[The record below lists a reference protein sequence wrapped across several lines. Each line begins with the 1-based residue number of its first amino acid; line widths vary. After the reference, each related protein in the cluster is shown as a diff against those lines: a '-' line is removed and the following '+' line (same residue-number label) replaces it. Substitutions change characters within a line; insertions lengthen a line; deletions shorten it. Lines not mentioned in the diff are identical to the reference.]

1 MKTGVSSVTDQD
13 HKTDNAANERRAVL
27 RKRPAGEATPQGE
40 TETAG
45 EGGGVRRRFL
55 PGTMRPKKTLEEV
68 LAMRHARLA
77 RLAAQRGEENDAP
90 QPQARAAQKTAAP
103 RRDDASEGARA
114 TPRRTDKNDTRDTR
128 ETAAARRRP
137 SAPDK
142 QTFAE
147 RPPRRA
153 GAQNEGERTNR
164 PRYRQ
169 DDGRESAPRRGRAQ
183 TRNPR
188 EADWDARPA
197 RARRSGAA
205 REEDFDARPPR
216 CARASKYDER
226 ARRDERPYR
235 EERPRRDERP
245 AARKSAEPAPLL
257 REGVRLSRLMSQRGL
272 CSRREADELI
282 ERGWVCVD
290 GVPVDTL
297 GIRVSPQAEVTLLP
311 EAERGLREQVTILL
325 NKPVGYVS
333 GQPEDGYPPAVALI
347 SAGAQY
353 DPQGRAPRFHRGH
366 LRGLAPAGRLDIDST
381 GLLVLTQNGRI
392 ARRLI
397 GEHSEVSKEYR
408 VWVNGEITA
417 QALAQLTHGLT
428 LDGRKL
434 RRATVRQ
441 TDERELRF
449 ILNEGRKRQIRRM
462 CELVGLHVTRL
473 QRIRVGRIWLDD
485 LPLGQWRYLRPEE
498 HF

>member
-13 HKTDNAANERRAVL
+13 HKTDNAASERRTVL

-77 RLAAQRGEENDAP
+77 RLAAQRGEDATPPENERQAADNARRVPRPENDKRAP
-90 QPQARAAQKTAAP
+90 RAAVHRKDKDPAREKT
-103 RRDDASEGARA
+103 S
-114 TPRRTDKNDTRDTR
+114 
-128 ETAAARRRP
+128 ARRAR
-137 SAPDK
+137 SW
-142 QTFAE
+142 QAE
-147 RPPRRA
+147 DAEEWQNRPPRR
-153 GAQNEGERTNR
+153 GRVQNEDERAR
-164 PRYRQ
+164 AARYRQ
-169 DDGRESAPRRGRAQ
+169 DDGREGAPRRGRAQ

-188 EADWDARPA
+188 EADWDERPA
-197 RARRSGAA
+197 RARRGGGT

-216 CARASKYDER
+216 RARASKYDER
-226 ARRDERPYR
+226 PRRDDRPQRDERPRR
-235 EERPRRDERP
+235 EARP
-245 AARKSAEPAPLL
+245 AAHKSAESAPLS

-485 LPLGQWRYLRPEE
+485 LPLGQWRYLRPDE

>member
-1 MKTGVSSVTDQD
+1 MTKQD
-13 HKTDNAANERRAVL
+13 HKTDNAANERRTVL
-27 RKRPAGEATPQGE
+27 RKRAADEAAQP
-40 TETAG
+40 TAG
-45 EGGGVRRRFL
+45 EGGGARRRFL

-77 RLAAQRGEENDAP
+77 RLAAQRGEEDAAPDNERQGAETARRAPRPENDKRP
-90 QPQARAAQKTAAP
+90 PRTAAP
-103 RRDDASEGARA
+103 RKEKDPARE
-114 TPRRTDKNDTRDTR
+114 KNT
-128 ETAAARRRP
+128 ARRR
-137 SAPDK
+137 APRDEA
-142 QTFAE
+142 FAQRPARRGRSWQADE
-147 RPPRRA
+147 EDWQSRPPRRA
-153 GAQNEGERTNR
+153 
-164 PRYRQ
+164 
-169 DDGRESAPRRGRAQ
+169 RAQ
-183 TRNPR
+183 SQNPR
-188 EADWDARPA
+188 PADWDERPA
-197 RARRSGAA
+197 RARRGDVA
-205 REEDFDARPPR
+205 RDEDFDTRAPRRTRPSR
-216 CARASKYDER
+216 YDER
-226 ARRDERPYR
+226 APR
-235 EERPRRDERP
+235 EERPRREARP
-245 AARKSAEPAPLL
+245 SARQSTQTAPLS
-257 REGVRLSRLMSQRGL
+257 REGIRLSRLMAQRGL

-333 GQPEDGYPPAVALI
+333 GQPEDDYPPAVALI
-347 SAGAQY
+347 TASAQY
-353 DPQGRAPRFHRGH
+353 DPNGRAPRFHRAH

-408 VWVNGEITA
+408 VWVNGEITE
-417 QALAQLTHGLT
+417 QAIAQLTHGLT

-441 TDERELRF
+441 TDERELRV

-473 QRIRVGRIWLDD
+473 QRIRIGRIWLDD